1 MSDHECLEIRWKT
14 ASPSNINLFEKLC
27 QAFDVGTDLIKTL
40 QSVYFTLILLVASL
54 SGIFVGRATRISYRQ
69 AIDKWTLRF
78 ILGDY
83 SSPYS
88 TLPTKVNST
97 SLCYRQNFLILLG
110 KSLFFTHFPASMK
123 IMFSLRSSSYDLD
136 FLATTFYHSVNLK
149 QLPMVLTA
157 FPSFQ
162 QNSGMHCLTFFLTS
176 CFADFKSKIQVVSLK
191 SILFPFIYL
200 YLKL

>member
-1 MSDHECLEIRWKT
+1 MIDHECLEIRWKT
-14 ASPSNINLFEKLC
+14 ASPSKINLFEKLC

-40 QSVYFTLILLVASL
+40 QNVYFTLILLVASL
-54 SGIFVGRATRISYRQ
+54 SGIFVERATRISYRQ
-69 AIDKWTLRF
+69 AIDKWILRF

-97 SLCYRQNFLILLG
+97 SLCYRRVQNFLILLG

-123 IMFSLRSSSYDLD
+123 NMFSFRSSSYDLD
-136 FLATTFYHSVNLK
+136 LLATTFYQSVNLK
-149 QLPMVLTA
+149 QLPMVLTP

-162 QNSGMHCLTFFLTS
+162 LNSGIHCLTFFLTS
-176 CFADFKSKIQVVSLK
+176 CFADF
-191 SILFPFIYL
+191 
-200 YLKL
+200 